1 MIRVLFSGLRATLA
15 RLLATGLAVALSVG
29 FVVATLTLSATFT
42 RTTEDSLAASMARAD
57 VLVTQT
63 VAEMASS
70 DPRTSTDALLTL
82 LPAVRAAPGVAGA
95 DVERLAY
102 VDLRFGQTRSVGQI
116 SAVLD
121 ESVRWQ
127 TLTSGRW
134 PQSTAE
140 ATLDRATAES
150 VGVTEGDTLTVA
162 AVGSGVSPATVTV
175 VGVTAQQAAGVGAGG
190 PTLLM
195 QADALADPDLFT
207 LSTSILVT
215 GGAAGGAAGADA
227 VAASVSAAVA
237 GASGILVQT
246 RSEAVDHQT
255 AQLSGSATVLTS
267 ILLAF
272 AAIALFVAAIVI
284 ANTFQVLVSQRTREL
299 ALLRCVGAGAGQ
311 VRRLI
316 LGEALLLGLV
326 ASALGVGIGV
336 AGAGVLAE
344 LSRDGASGLHLGRIV
359 IDPALLAI
367 GFGIGVLLTLGS
379 ALSPAHRAT
388 RVRPVAALRAI
399 AAPASVRQGLVGAVV
414 ALALVGFGGA
424 GLYVGATRSGLTLAV
439 VSGVVSFLGIL
450 LASALFIPWIVRI
463 VGSTIGWTSVP
474 ARLAALNATRNPART
489 ASTAAALLVGVTLVT
504 MMVVGVT
511 SVRTSIGDT
520 IDEKRPVDLTV
531 QSVDPAGMTAE
542 QIDGISA
549 MPDVEDATS
558 VSSARVTITPAA
570 GAPMLLAARGID
582 PAQAQDVARSTVV
595 VPEPGQLL
603 LNPADAGSLQTGDSV
618 TVAGDAG
625 SAELTVAL
633 EATALRKQATV
644 TKTDLLRLV
653 AAPITGQVQLRL
665 GDEVT
670 SSQVQQLST
679 DILSVSEK
687 LTVGGSAPERTYYEQ
702 ILDVMLLI
710 VLALLTMAVV
720 IACVGVANTM
730 ALSVYERR
738 RESALLRALGLTRAQ
753 LRTTLGIEATLITVV
768 AAACGIG
775 LGVLY
780 AWAGLSAV
788 SLQAQKLALTVH
800 LPWTQLAM
808 VLLGALVAGLL
819 ATVVPAGGAARRS
832 PVESLTHE

>member
-42 RTTEDSLAASMARAD
+42 RTTEESLAASMARAD

-70 DPRTSTDALLTL
+70 DPRTSTDVLLTL
-82 LPAVRAAPGVAGA
+82 LPAVQAAPGVAAA

-102 VDLRFGQTRSVGQI
+102 VDLRFGETRSVGQI

-127 TLTSGRW
+127 TLTAGRW
-134 PQSTAE
+134 PQALTE

-150 VGVTEGDTLTVA
+150 VGVAEGDTLTVA
-162 AVGSGVSPATVTV
+162 AVGSGVSPTAVTV
-175 VGVTAQQAAGVGAGG
+175 VGITAQQAAGVGAGG

-195 QADALADPDLFT
+195 QGEALTDPDLFS
-207 LSTSILVT
+207 LSTSILV
-215 GGAAGGAAGADA
+215 AGGDAGPDA

-237 GASGILVQT
+237 GASGIVVQT
-246 RSEAVDHQT
+246 RAEAVDDQT

-316 LGEALLLGLV
+316 LGEALILGLA

-336 AGAGVLAE
+336 AGAHILAE
-344 LSRDGASGLHLGRIV
+344 LSRDGASVVHLGRLV
-359 IDPALLAI
+359 IDPVLLAA
-367 GFGIGVLLTLGS
+367 GFGIGVLLTLAS

-399 AAPASVRQGLVGAVV
+399 AAPVGMRQGLVGAVV
-414 ALALVGFGGA
+414 ALALIGLGGT
-424 GLYVGATRSGLTLAV
+424 GLFVGATRSGLTLAV
-439 VSGVVSFLGIL
+439 VSGVISFLGIL

-511 SVRTSIGDT
+511 SVRTSIGDK

-531 QSVDPAGMTAE
+531 QSVDPAGITAE

-549 MPDVEDATS
+549 MPDVEDATA
-558 VSSARVTITPAA
+558 VTSARVTISPAA
-570 GAPMLLAARGID
+570 GTPVLMQARGID
-582 PAQAQDVARSTVV
+582 SARAQQVARSSVV

-603 LNPADAGSLQTGDSV
+603 LNPADAGALQTGDSV
-618 TVAGDAG
+618 TVAGDVG
-625 SAELTVAL
+625 SAELTVML
-633 EATALRKQATV
+633 EESAARKQATL
-644 TKTDLLRLV
+644 THTDLLILV
-653 AAPITGQVQLRL
+653 AAPVTGQMQLRL
-665 GDEVT
+665 GDGIT
-670 SSQVQQLST
+670 SGQVQQLST
-679 DILSVSEK
+679 DILSVSDK
-687 LTVGGSAPERTYYEQ
+687 FTVGGGAPERTYYEQ

-738 RESALLRALGLTRAQ
+738 RESALLRALGLTRGQ

-775 LGVLY
+775 LGIVY
-780 AWAGLSAV
+780 AGAGLTAV

-832 PVESLTHE
+832 PVESLTRE

>member
-1 MIRVLFSGLRATLA
+1 MITVLFAGLRATLA

-63 VAEMASS
+63 VAELASS
-70 DPRTSTDALLTL
+70 DPRTSSDVLITL
-82 LPAVRAAPGVAGA
+82 LPEVRAAPGVTGA

-102 VDLRFGQTRSVGQI
+102 VDLRFGETRSVAQI
-116 SAVLD
+116 GAVLD

-134 PQSTAE
+134 PQTPTE
-140 ATLDRATAES
+140 TTIDQATAES
-150 VGVTEGDTLTVA
+150 LPAAEGDSLTVA
-162 AVGSGVSPATVTV
+162 AVGSGVSPTAVTV
-175 VGVTAQQAAGVGAGG
+175 VGITAQQAAGVGSGG

-195 QADALADPDLFT
+195 QAKALNDPALFS
-207 LSTSILVT
+207 LSTSILV
-215 GGAAGGAAGADA
+215 AGDDADA
-227 VAASVSAAVA
+227 VAASVSDVVA

-246 RSEAVDHQT
+246 RTEAVDDQT

-267 ILLAF
+267 ILMAF
-272 AAIALFVAAIVI
+272 AAIALFVASIVI

-336 AGAGVLAE
+336 AGAGMLAE
-344 LSRDGASGLHLGRIV
+344 LSRDGASGVHLGRLL
-359 IDPALLAI
+359 IDPALLSV
-367 GFGIGVLLTLGS
+367 GFGIGVLLTVGS

-388 RVRPVAALRAI
+388 RVRPVAALRAV
-399 AAPASVRQGLVGAVV
+399 AAPAGVRQGVIGAVV
-414 ALALVGFGGA
+414 ALALVGLGGT
-424 GLYVGATRSGLTLAV
+424 GLYLGATRSGLTLAV

-450 LASALFIPWIVRI
+450 LASALFIPWIVRL

-474 ARLAALNATRNPART
+474 ARLAARNATRNPART

-511 SVRTSIGDT
+511 SVRTSIGDK

-531 QSVDPAGMTAE
+531 QSVDPVGMTAE

-549 MPDVEDATS
+549 MPDVQDATS
-558 VSSARVTITPAA
+558 VASAQLTITPAG
-570 GAPMLLAARGID
+570 GAFVVLPARGLD
-582 PAQAQDVARSTVV
+582 SVEAQRVARSPVLL
-595 VPEPGQLL
+595 PEDGQLL
-603 LNPADAGSLQTGDSV
+603 LNPADAGAMQDGENV
-618 TVAGDAG
+618 TVTGDAG
-625 SAELTVAL
+625 SAELTVAFA
-633 EATALRKQATV
+633 ATAPRKQATL
-644 TKTDLLRLV
+644 TKTDLLGLV
-653 AAPITGQVQLRL
+653 VTPVTGQVQLRL
-665 GDEVT
+665 GDGIT
-670 SSQVQQLST
+670 SSQVQELSS
-679 DILSVSEK
+679 DILSVSETF
-687 LTVGGSAPERTYYEQ
+687 TVGGGAPERTYYEQ

-738 RESALLRALGLTRAQ
+738 RESALLRALGLTRGQ

-768 AAACGIG
+768 AAACGVG

-788 SLQAQKLALTVH
+788 ALQAQKLALTVH
-800 LPWTQLAM
+800 LPWTQLGI

-819 ATVVPAGGAARRS
+819 ATVVPASAAARRS
-832 PVESLTHE
+832 PVESLSYE

>member
-42 RTTEDSLAASMARAD
+42 RTTEDSLAASMAKAD
-57 VLVTQT
+57 VSVTQT

-70 DPRTSTDALLTL
+70 DPRTSTDVLLTL
-82 LPAVRAAPGVAGA
+82 LPAVRAAPGIAGA

-102 VDLRFGQTRSVGQI
+102 VDLRFGETRSVGQI

-127 TLTSGRW
+127 TLTAGRW
-134 PQSTAE
+134 PQTLTE
-140 ATLDRATAES
+140 ATIDRPTAES
-150 VGVTEGDTLTVA
+150 VGVAEGDTLTVA
-162 AVGSGVSPATVTV
+162 AVGSGVSPTAVTV
-175 VGVTAQQAAGVGAGG
+175 VGITAQQAAGVGAGG

-195 QADALADPDLFT
+195 QADALTDPDLFS
-207 LSTSILVT
+207 LSTSILV
-215 GGAAGGAAGADA
+215 AGGDAGADA

-237 GASGILVQT
+237 GVSGIVVQT
-246 RSEAVDHQT
+246 RAEAVDDQT

-316 LGEALLLGLV
+316 LGEALMLGVV
-326 ASALGVGIGV
+326 ASAFGVGIGV
-336 AGAGVLAE
+336 AGASVLAE
-344 LSRDGASGLHLGRIV
+344 LSRDGASGVHLGRLV
-359 IDPALLAI
+359 IDPALLAA
-367 GFGIGVLLTLGS
+367 GFGIGVLLTVAS

-399 AAPASVRQGLVGAVV
+399 AAPAGVRQGLVGAVV
-414 ALALVGFGGA
+414 ALVLIGFGGT
-424 GLYVGATRSGLTLAV
+424 GLFVGATRSGLTLAV

-511 SVRTSIGDT
+511 SVRTSIGDK

-549 MPDVEDATS
+549 MPDVEDATA
-558 VSSARVTITPAA
+558 VASARVTITPTA
-570 GAPMLLAARGID
+570 GTPVLLPARGID
-582 PAQAQDVARSTVV
+582 SAQAQHVARSSVV

-603 LNPADAGSLQTGDSV
+603 LNPADAGALQTGDSV

-625 SAELTVAL
+625 SAELTVVL
-633 EATALRKQATV
+633 EETAARKQATL
-644 TKTDLLRLV
+644 TKTDLLSLA

-665 GDEVT
+665 GDEIT
-670 SSQVQQLST
+670 SSQVQELST

-687 LTVGGSAPERTYYEQ
+687 FTVGGGAPERTYYEQ

-738 RESALLRALGLTRAQ
+738 RESALLRALGLTRGQ

-780 AWAGLSAV
+780 AGAGLAAV

>member
-1 MIRVLFSGLRATLA
+1 MIRVLFSGLRATLT

-42 RTTEDSLAASMARAD
+42 RTTEDSLAASLAKAD

-63 VAEMASS
+63 VADLASS
-70 DPRTSTDALLTL
+70 DPRTSTDELLGL
-82 LPAVRAAPGVAGA
+82 LPAVRAAPTVAGA

-102 VDLRFGQTRSVGQI
+102 VDLRFGQTRSVAQI
-116 SAVLD
+116 NAVLE

-127 TLTSGRW
+127 TLASGRW
-134 PQSTAE
+134 PQTPSE
-140 ATLDRATAES
+140 ATLDQPAADSLGVAVGDS
-150 VGVTEGDTLTVA
+150 VSVA
-162 AVGSGVSPATVTV
+162 AVASGVTPSTVTV
-175 VGVTAQQAAGVGAGG
+175 VGITAAQAAGVGTGA

-195 QADALADPDLFT
+195 QAEALTDPALFA
-207 LSTSILVT
+207 LSTSILV
-215 GGAAGGAAGADA
+215 AGADAGDGADAEA
-227 VAASVSAAVA
+227 VAASVASAV
-237 GASGILVQT
+237 GERPGIMVQT
-246 RSEAVDHQT
+246 RAQAVDHQT

-267 ILLAF
+267 ILMAF

-326 ASALGVGIGV
+326 ASAVGVGIGL
-336 AGAGVLAE
+336 AGAGVLAD
-344 LSRDGASGLHLGRIV
+344 LSRAGASGLHLGRLV
-359 IDPALLAI
+359 IDPVLVMA
-367 GFGIGVLLTLGS
+367 GFGLGVVLTLGS
-379 ALSPAHRAT
+379 ALAPANRAT
-388 RVRPVAALRAI
+388 RVRPVAALRAV
-399 AAPASVRQGLVGAVV
+399 AAPAGLRQGVLGAII
-414 ALALVGFGGA
+414 AMILIGFGGF
-424 GLYVGATRSGLTLAV
+424 GLYVGATRSGLALAV
-439 VSGVVSFLGIL
+439 GSGVVSFLGIL
-450 LASALFIPWIVRI
+450 LASALFVPWIVRA

-504 MMVVGVT
+504 MMVVGVA
-511 SVRTSIGDT
+511 SVRTSIGDK

-531 QSVDPAGMTAE
+531 QSVDPAGISAE
-542 QIDGISA
+542 QLDGISA

-558 VSSARVTITPAA
+558 VASALVTITPDS
-570 GAPMLLAARGID
+570 GTPMVLPARGID
-582 PAQAQDVARSTVV
+582 SAEAQHVARSSVV
-595 VPEPGQLL
+595 VPQSGQLL
-603 LNPADAGSLQTGDSV
+603 LNPADAGAMRAGDTVTVTGD
-618 TVAGDAG
+618 AAA
-625 SAELTVAL
+625 AELTVAL
-633 EATALRKQATV
+633 EPTAPRKQATL
-644 TKTDLLRLV
+644 TKDDLLTLV
-653 AAPITGQVQLRL
+653 AAPVTGQVQLRL

-670 SSQVQQLST
+670 SGQVQQLST
-679 DILSVSEK
+679 DILSVSEQF
-687 LTVGGSAPERTYYEQ
+687 TVGGGAPERTYYEQ

-738 RESALLRALGLTRAQ
+738 RESALLRALGLTRGQ
-753 LRTTLGIEATLITVV
+753 LRTTLGLEATLITVV

-788 SLQAQKLALTVH
+788 SLQAQKLALSVH
-800 LPWTQLAM
+800 LPWTQLAI

-832 PVESLTHE
+832 PVESLSHD

>member
-42 RTTEDSLAASMARAD
+42 RTTEDSLAASMAKAD

-63 VAEMASS
+63 VVDMASS
-70 DPRTSTDALLTL
+70 DPRTSTDVLLTL
-82 LPAVRAAPGVAGA
+82 LPAVQAAPGVAGA

-102 VDLRFGQTRSVGQI
+102 VDLRFGETRSVGQI
-116 SAVLD
+116 SALLD

-127 TLTSGRW
+127 TLSSGRW
-134 PQSTAE
+134 PQATTE
-140 ATLDRATAES
+140 ATLDQATAVS
-150 VGVTEGDTLTVA
+150 VGVTEGDTVTVA
-162 AVGSGVSPATVTV
+162 AVGSGVSPTAVTV
-175 VGVTAQQAAGVGAGG
+175 VGITAQQAAGVGSGG

-195 QADALADPDLFT
+195 QAEALTDPDLFS
-207 LSTSILVT
+207 LSTSILV
-215 GGAAGGAAGADA
+215 AGGDAGADA
-227 VAASVSAAVA
+227 AAASVSAAVA
-237 GASGILVQT
+237 GESGIVVQT
-246 RSEAVDHQT
+246 RAEAVDQQT

-316 LGEALLLGLV
+316 LGEALLLGLS

-336 AGAGVLAE
+336 AGAGALAD
-344 LSRDGASGLHLGRIV
+344 LSRDGASGLHLGRLV
-359 IDPALLAI
+359 IDPVLLAA

-399 AAPASVRQGLVGAVV
+399 AAPASVRQGLVGAVI
-414 ALALVGFGGA
+414 ALAVVAVGGA
-424 GLYVGATRSGLTLAV
+424 GLFVGATRSGLTLAV

-450 LASALFIPWIVRI
+450 LASALFIPWIVRL

-511 SVRTSIGDT
+511 SVRTSIGDK

-542 QIDGISA
+542 QIDGIKA
-549 MPDVEDATS
+549 MPGVEDATS
-558 VSSARVTITPAA
+558 VTSARVTLTSAA
-570 GAPMLLAARGID
+570 EVPRLLTARGID
-582 PAQAQDVARSTVV
+582 SAQARNVARSAVV
-595 VPEPGQLL
+595 VPEPGALL
-603 LNPADAGSLQTGDSV
+603 LNPADAGALQTGDSV
-618 TVAGDAG
+618 TVTGDAG

-633 EATALRKQATV
+633 EATTVRKQASL
-644 TKTDLLRLV
+644 TKNDLLSLV
-653 AAPITGQVQLRL
+653 AAPVIGQVQLRL
-665 GDEVT
+665 GDEIT

-679 DILSVSEK
+679 DILSVSETF
-687 LTVGGSAPERTYYEQ
+687 TVGGGAPERTYYEQ

-738 RESALLRALGLTRAQ
+738 RESALLRALGLTRSQ

-768 AAACGIG
+768 AAACGTG

-788 SLQAQKLALTVH
+788 SLQAQKLELSVH

-808 VLLGALVAGLL
+808 VLLGALVAGSV

-832 PVESLTHE
+832 LVESLTNE